1 MVLYICVV
9 PKMRKIHLILLI
21 LITISSCKTF
31 DYKSRFEE
39 KYIGNPKKIQ
49 ITFYDVIE
57 IDDTIKKGK
66 MKYSEISFFDKKNR
80 IFKDYSIN
88 SKGDT
93 IGKKCERL
101 FNKKELTIKSVCYTD
116 STENILSIYKL
127 HKNFKKSIFEFYH
140 NNKLSGKRIFEYA
153 SNKIDYVDFG
163 YDKNNK
169 LKDKTLIIHDK
180 KGRIIKSTSYNLK
193 DNSIKNIIEHK
204 YDKNGNEYEQNWYKK
219 EKKLFTSYTNR
230 KFDDRNNYIY
240 GEKLFFKNSD
250 TIKSITTIEYKYDKK
265 GNIIY
270 RLINTHNQPSLIEE
284 RKITY

>member
-1 MVLYICVV
+1 
-9 PKMRKIHLILLI
+9 MRKVHLILLI
-21 LITISSCKTF
+21 LMTLSSCKTF
-31 DYKSRFEE
+31 DYNNRFDE

-49 ITFYDVIE
+49 ITIYDAIK
-57 IDDTIKKGK
+57 IDDTIKKGR

-93 IGKKCERL
+93 IGKKCERI

-116 STENILSIYKL
+116 STENILAIYKL
-127 HKNFKKSIFEFYH
+127 NKNFKKSSFEFFR
-140 NNKLSGKRIFEYA
+140 NNKLSGKRIFKYS

-169 LKDKTLIIHDK
+169 IKDKTLIIHDK
-180 KGRIIKSTSYNLK
+180 KGRIFKSTSYNLD

-204 YDKNGNEYEQNWYKK
+204 YDKNENEYEQNWYKK
-219 EKKLFTSYTNR
+219 GKNLFTSYTNR
-230 KFDDRNNYIY
+230 KFDDRNNFLY

-270 RLINTHNQPSLIEE
+270 RLIKTNNKPSFIEK

>member
-1 MVLYICVV
+1 MTL
-9 PKMRKIHLILLI
+9 
-21 LITISSCKTF
+21 SGCKTF
-31 DYKSRFEE
+31 DYKSIFDE

-49 ITFYDVIE
+49 ITTYDAIE

-80 IFKDYSIN
+80 IFKYYSIN

-93 IGKKCERL
+93 IGKKCERI

-116 STENILSIYKL
+116 STENILAIYKL
-127 HKNFKKSIFEFYH
+127 NKNFKKNSFEFFR
-140 NNKLSGKRIFEYA
+140 NNKLSGKRIFKYL

-180 KGRIIKSTSYNLK
+180 KGRIFKSTSYNLD
-193 DNSIKNIIEHK
+193 DNSIKYIIEHK
-204 YDKNGNEYEQNWYKK
+204 YDKNENEYEQNWYKK
-219 EKKLFTSYTNR
+219 GKNLFTSYTNR
-230 KFDDRNNYIY
+230 KFDDRNNFLY

-270 RLINTHNQPSLIEE
+270 RLIKTNNKPSFIEE